1 MFVDFVS
8 KLPTAILGTIGVFWL
23 VNSFVN
29 KSFKKNLSY
38 NVIVILIYSLLNC
51 GLFIDKTNLIQLL
64 LSLLLMVLVIKCI
77 YDISAVS
84 SIILSI
90 FTIVFLILS
99 KILLSTLF
107 VNSME
112 IINGNLITS
121 FLFDVSVIVIAYII
135 AKINIVQRIIRPI
148 IKRFENYTIKGELRI
163 IVLVTGVLTYFN
175 YQMLSNRY
183 LVFCNVCFLLF
194 IFTLIVFSIIYI
206 RNKNRY
212 KELKDSYDNLFDHAC
227 LYEEELEKDTLLRHE
242 YKNQLAVIKGLTKNK
257 KVSNHINQILE
268 SNKKEELI
276 NIKGLNNLPKGG
288 LRGLFYYKI
297 TTIRKNN
304 IDFSIDISK
313 NVKGYLSKITL
324 EDMKTLT
331 YILGIFCDNAIEECI
346 KDKKSNISIEMY
358 YIDKEVH
365 IIVSNS
371 IIDKIDL
378 DKIGTRGYSTKGKN
392 RGNGLY
398 LIKKMLQEEE
408 KMYIS
413 TKIINNYLIQS
424 LKIRL

>member
-1 MFVDFVS
+1 
-8 KLPTAILGTIGVFWL
+8 
-23 VNSFVN
+23 
-29 KSFKKNLSY
+29 
-38 NVIVILIYSLLNC
+38 
-51 GLFIDKTNLIQLL
+51 
-64 LSLLLMVLVIKCI
+64 
-77 YDISAVS
+77 
-84 SIILSI
+84 
-90 FTIVFLILS
+90 
-99 KILLSTLF
+99 
-107 VNSME
+107 
-112 IINGNLITS
+112 
-121 FLFDVSVIVIAYII
+121 
-135 AKINIVQRIIRPI
+135 
-148 IKRFENYTIKGELRI
+148 
-163 IVLVTGVLTYFN
+163 
-175 YQMLSNRY
+175 
-183 LVFCNVCFLLF
+183 LF

-212 KELKDSYDNLFDHAC
+212 KELKESYDNLFDHAC

-242 YKNQLAVIKGLTKNK
+242 YKNQLAVIKGLTKSK

-313 NVKGYLSKITL
+313 NVKGYLSKIAL

-365 IIVSNS
+365 VIVSNS

-398 LIKKMLQEEE
+398 LIKKMLQKEE

>member
-84 SIILSI
+84 SVILSI

-121 FLFDVSVIVIAYII
+121 FLFDASVIVIAYII

-212 KELKDSYDNLFDHAC
+212 
-227 LYEEELEKDTLLRHE
+227 
-242 YKNQLAVIKGLTKNK
+242 
-257 KVSNHINQILE
+257 
-268 SNKKEELI
+268 
-276 NIKGLNNLPKGG
+276 
-288 LRGLFYYKI
+288 
-297 TTIRKNN
+297 
-304 IDFSIDISK
+304 
-313 NVKGYLSKITL
+313 
-324 EDMKTLT
+324 
-331 YILGIFCDNAIEECI
+331 
-346 KDKKSNISIEMY
+346 
-358 YIDKEVH
+358 
-365 IIVSNS
+365 
-371 IIDKIDL
+371 
-378 DKIGTRGYSTKGKN
+378 
-392 RGNGLY
+392 
-398 LIKKMLQEEE
+398 
-408 KMYIS
+408 
-413 TKIINNYLIQS
+413 
-424 LKIRL
+424 